1 MNLSRATSP
10 SQQSRIVESW
20 KRSAPRT
27 PPAYP
32 PTPKATEARTPTA
45 VARTVTPLGVNGV
58 RSSHRVIHLEHRRL
72 KCRSTKPSRPPL
84 SERINVCSAS
94 AGPDIPSAQTSWYQS
109 DPNGSTR
116 PCPCRIARSSAACTG
131 YGLSWGVAHPE
142 TVKPSGIT
150 ARSTS
155 RVGIT
160 GVSSVSTTPPSA
172 EDGSKTAE
180 SPGSRDRPSGFDDP
194 VLSPVEGFRASRD
207 CGCGMSRTTTS
218 GSPFPASCRTR
229 ATRLAGKTA
238 PVPTTKYDAPKR
250 PGKISHARG
259 SPGENSSTGSHR
271 TDARMRPSACN

>member
-94 AGPDIPSAQTSWYQS
+94 AGPDVPSAQTSWYQS

-116 PCPCRIARSSAACTG
+116 PCPCRIARSNAALKR
-131 YGLSWGVAHPE
+131 YGLSCGVAPPE
-142 TVKPSGIT
+142 AVRQSGIT

-180 SPGSRDRPSGFDDP
+180 SPGSRDRPSGFDDSG
-194 VLSPVEGFRASRD
+194 LSTVE
-207 CGCGMSRTTTS
+207 
-218 GSPFPASCRTR
+218 
-229 ATRLAGKTA
+229 
-238 PVPTTKYDAPKR
+238 
-250 PGKISHARG
+250 
-259 SPGENSSTGSHR
+259 
-271 TDARMRPSACN
+271 